1 MAEIQRIPRTLADNE
16 AVIKRGMLQVW
27 EVAAALADI
36 REQKQYLEAGYK
48 TFEAYCQERWNF
60 GRDYATSLMRG
71 AKVLENIKQNVNK
84 EVDKTL
90 TTVSVLPETEWQA
103 RAIHEATKQPEEQAK
118 VWEQAVEDAGGEQ
131 PTAPQ
136 IKRAAEKVKAAKE
149 PEPEE
154 ASPEPAK
161 ICDEFGP
168 LDVSLIPLWSDLAT
182 IREALNAVRALKK
195 RFKELLSVEVGS
207 RIVMNPVDAAIKAME
222 QALKYGVP
230 YTECFKCQRKRQHD
244 CRLCRGSGW
253 ITQSEYSGNRTE
265 AADRWLKGRQ

>member
-1 MAEIQRIPRTLADNE
+1 MAEIQRIPRTLKDNE
-16 AVIKRGMLQVW
+16 AVIQRGMLQVW
-27 EVAAALADI
+27 EVANALKDI
-36 REQKQYLEAGYK
+36 REQKQYLEAGFK
-48 TFEAYCQERWNF
+48 TFEAYCQERWKF
-60 GRDYATSLMRG
+60 TRDYASKLIQG
-71 AKVLENIKQNVNK
+71 AEVVANVSASVNK
-84 EVDKTL
+84 AVNDLSTIVDK
-90 TTVSVLPETEWQA
+90 LPESEWQA
-103 RAIHEATKQPEEQAK
+103 RAIREATKQPEEQAE

-154 ASPEPAK
+154 ATPEPAK

-168 LDVSLIPLWSDLAT
+168 LDMSLVPLWSDLAT
-182 IREALNAVRALKK
+182 IKEALNAVRAIKK
-195 RFKELLSVEVGS
+195 RFKELLAVEVGS

-265 AADRWLKGRQ
+265 GGDRWLKGRQ

>member
-16 AVIKRGMLQVW
+16 AVIKRGLIQVW
-27 EVAAALADI
+27 EVANALADI
-36 REQKQYLEAGYK
+36 RDQKQYKDAGFK
-48 TFEAYCQERWNF
+48 TFEDYCETRWQF
-60 GRDYATSLMRG
+60 KRDYANKLIRG
-71 AKVLENIKQNVNK
+71 VEVVQNVTEHASRDSK
-84 EVDKTL
+84 ILD
-90 TTVSVLPETEWQA
+90 TTVSKIPESERQT
-103 RAIHEATKQPEEQAK
+103 RAIREATKQPEEQAE

-154 ASPEPAK
+154 AMPEPAK

-195 RFKELLSVEVGS
+195 RFKELLAVEVGS

-230 YTECFKCQRKRQHD
+230 YTECFRCQRKRQHD
-244 CRLCRGSGW
+244 CRLCKGTGW

-265 AADRWLKGRQ
+265 AADRWLKGRN